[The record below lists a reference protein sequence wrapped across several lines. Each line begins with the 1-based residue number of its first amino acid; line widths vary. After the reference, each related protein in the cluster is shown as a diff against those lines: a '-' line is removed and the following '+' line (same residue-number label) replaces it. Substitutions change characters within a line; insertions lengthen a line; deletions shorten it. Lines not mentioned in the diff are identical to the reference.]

1 MRYTI
6 LLSFLAATF
15 LSIASGY
22 AGDRHS
28 ESCSDCKTKETVRH
42 VNRAG
47 GEVSVEVTYETIY
60 EGSSSSQSRTTHRD
74 RGRTERRTERDRRSR
89 RSRGDRVADRGNRS
103 RGHSHRSR
111 RDHHGHTHDRHCD
124 HDDDY
129 YDHDDY
135 DDDYD
140 DDDDYYGDDDDDDY
154 IEAMSD
160 ADFYALIESIKAESF
175 SSGRMRVVNHAV
187 KYYYFSS
194 AQVRQIVEVMTFG
207 SNRVEVAVLLYPE
220 VVDQANFYQVFSAFT
235 FESNKREVQERLEI

>member
-1 MRYTI
+1 MRYAI

-60 EGSSSSQSRTTHRD
+60 EGSSSNRGQTTRRDRSRTD
-74 RGRTERRTERDRRSR
+74 RRTDRARRSR
-89 RSRGDRVADRGNRS
+89 RTRGDRVAHRGNRS

-111 RDHHGHTHDRHCD
+111 RGHHGHTHDHRCD
-124 HDDDY
+124 HGDDY
-129 YDHDDY
+129 YD

-140 DDDDYYGDDDDDDY
+140 DDDESYGDDDDDY
-154 IEAMSD
+154 VEAMSD
-160 ADFYALIESIKAESF
+160 ADFYALLESIKAESF
-175 SSGRMRVVNHAV
+175 SSGRMRVVEHAV
-187 KYYYFSS
+187 KYHYFSS

-220 VVDQANFYQVFSAFT
+220 VVDPANFYQVFSAFT